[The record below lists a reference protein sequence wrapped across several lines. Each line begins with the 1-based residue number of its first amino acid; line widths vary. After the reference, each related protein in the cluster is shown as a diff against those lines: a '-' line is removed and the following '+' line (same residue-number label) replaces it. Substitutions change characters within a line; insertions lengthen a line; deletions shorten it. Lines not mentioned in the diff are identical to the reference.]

1 MHISRQGND
10 ATEIDINSSPAVT
23 LCQLSTNH
31 LLEIRTY
38 IYFKFREVFEKLI
51 VVSRVKRTEMNLQKC
66 KIINAM
72 YNCMTSECQFVIQF
86 DSLKDQV
93 K

>member
-31 LLEIRTY
+31 LVEIRTL
-38 IYFKFREVFEKLI
+38 IFFNFREFYEKLI
-51 VVSRVKRTEMNLQKC
+51 VVNRVKRTEMNLQ
-66 KIINAM
+66 NA
-72 YNCMTSECQFVIQF
+72 
-86 DSLKDQV
+86 K
-93 K
+93 